1 MTKKESSA
9 LPHDQQEARQYQASG
24 TTLLTF
30 SVCVLGGISCLK
42 LSLLTYIIRSP
53 VLAASIN
60 IGKAQKPTR
69 HLQHPS
75 FSPLQTMSSGGY
87 ANRLSEYN
95 NKGVCGLPESF
106 ESSRSI
112 KIKLGKLVELV
123 KEAKTIVVL
132 TGAGVSTSAGIPD
145 FRGPKGIWT
154 VEEEEKKAKDK
165 EKRKRKRQKN
175 STKKG
180 TKKQETAGDAKKTGS
195 DYYETATTADVAST
209 SKAKPQ
215 CDGGK
220 VSEFYNSP
228 SRAASSASAAKRK
241 SVDDEGDVGDGGGSD
256 NNGTSAA
263 TALKESTTPSFE
275 SARPTFTHRA
285 LTKLASLDIV
295 KYVVTQ
301 NVDGLHRRSGLPR
314 SKHAVLHGCVFTEK
328 CERCG
333 EEYFRDFDL
342 GGVSFQKTGRQCTQ
356 KDCGGDLRDTILDW
370 DDALPEDDWDRSQD
384 ECEAADL
391 VLALGTSL
399 RIEPA
404 GSLPLRAKKFVIV
417 NLQVT
422 PLDDDATLIIKERVD
437 KVMEHLLKELNI
449 ELDEDE

>member
-1 MTKKESSA
+1 
-9 LPHDQQEARQYQASG
+9 
-24 TTLLTF
+24 
-30 SVCVLGGISCLK
+30 
-42 LSLLTYIIRSP
+42 
-53 VLAASIN
+53 
-60 IGKAQKPTR
+60 
-69 HLQHPS
+69 
-75 FSPLQTMSSGGY
+75 MSSGGY

-95 NKGVCGLPESF
+95 HKGVCGLPESF

-123 KEAKTIVVL
+123 KESKHIVVL

-165 EKRKRKRQKN
+165 EERKRKRQTKQ
-175 STKKG
+175 KKG
-180 TKKQETAGDAKKTGS
+180 VTKQQETAD
-195 DYYETATTADVAST
+195 DVIVDTAAAAAREGAADVGET
-209 SKAKPQ
+209 AKPQ
-215 CDGGK
+215 CDDGK
-220 VSEFYNSP
+220 VSEYYNSP
-228 SRAASSASAAKRK
+228 SRAASTSASATKRK
-241 SVDDEGDVGDGGGSD
+241 RDDDESDKSGDGDGSD

-285 LTKLASLDIV
+285 LTKLASVDIV

-342 GGVSFQKTGRQCTQ
+342 GGVSFQKTGRQCT
-356 KDCGGDLRDTILDW
+356 KNDCGGDLRDTILDW

-437 KVMEHLLKELNI
+437 RVMEHLLKELNI
-449 ELDEDE
+449 KLEDDE

>member
-1 MTKKESSA
+1 
-9 LPHDQQEARQYQASG
+9 
-24 TTLLTF
+24 
-30 SVCVLGGISCLK
+30 
-42 LSLLTYIIRSP
+42 
-53 VLAASIN
+53 
-60 IGKAQKPTR
+60 
-69 HLQHPS
+69 
-75 FSPLQTMSSGGY
+75 MSSGGY

-123 KEAKTIVVL
+123 KESRHIVVL
-132 TGAGVSTSAGIPD
+132 TGAGVSTTAGIPD

-165 EKRKRKRQKN
+165 EERKRKRQKKN
-175 STKKG
+175 TKKG
-180 TKKQETAGDAKKTGS
+180 TKKQEIAADAKETGA
-195 DYYETATTADVAST
+195 DNETATTSDVGST

-215 CDGGK
+215 CVGGK

-228 SRAASSASAAKRK
+228 SRAASSASAAKREP
-241 SVDDEGDVGDGGGSD
+241 VDDEGDVGDGGGND

-263 TALKESTTPSFE
+263 TALKESTSPSFE

-285 LTKLASLDIV
+285 LTKLASLDII

-356 KDCGGDLRDTILDW
+356 KDCGGDLRDTILDL

-449 ELDEDE
+449 ELDDDE